1 MRACRLP
8 NDFSAATSRLQE
20 IDDVMLAVC
29 VASGDDDDAPLLV
42 RPAPICV
49 PPLATRNDELS
60 RIIDEYVQ
68 DAIAELDASGTGFA
82 DTDHAWVREHAA
94 GSLAEIEKATLRL
107 VALRASSNT
116 TIAAARLG
124 MAQVSLVRWLGR
136 RCPSARVAP

>member
-1 MRACRLP
+1 MTR
-8 NDFSAATSRLQE
+8 
-20 IDDVMLAVC
+20 
-29 VASGDDDDAPLLV
+29 
-42 RPAPICV
+42 
-49 PPLATRNDELS
+49 LATRSDELS
-60 RIIDEYVQ
+60 RIIDAYAQ
-68 DAIAELDASGTGFA
+68 DALAELDASGTGFA